1 MNAIAQ
7 ELNGILSG
15 SAADALLSQLGRE
28 MFFPKGIVAQS
39 AEAGEKAT
47 RYNATVGMA
56 TSHGSP
62 LHLESI
68 LQELPSLDSRS
79 VFPYAPTAGDPRL
92 RAIWKEEMLRK
103 NPSLAGSHFSLPVVT
118 AGLTHGVAVTAE
130 LFLDEGDTVIVPDMF
145 WGNYRLI
152 FEVRRKARIV
162 TFPFFNS
169 SGRMNLEALKQ
180 TIASV
185 SGPKVMLIV
194 NFPNNPTGYSPTQ
207 EEAEQL
213 TRLLKEEAE
222 SGRKLLVMT
231 DDAYFGLFYEQDTCR
246 ESLFAYLSG
255 AHENLLAVKGDAAT
269 KEELVWGFRI
279 GFLTFGAKGMS
290 AEQYDA
296 LVKKTMGAIRSSVS
310 NCSRPA
316 QTLLLKGME
325 SGSYASEKEA
335 AFQMLSA
342 RYRKVREV
350 LASYTGNTLLSPLP
364 FNSGYFMAFRCAGSA
379 EALRVRLL
387 QNYGI
392 GTISI
397 GEEYLRIAYSSVD
410 IEDIEDLYRSLY
422 QAAGEAWS

>member
-15 SAADALLSQLGRE
+15 SAAEALLSQLGRE

-56 TSHGSP
+56 TSHGFP

-68 LQELPSLDSRS
+68 LQEFPSLDSRA

-92 RAIWKEEMLRK
+92 RAVWKEEMLRK
-103 NPSLAGSHFSLPVVT
+103 NPSLAGSSFSLPVVT
-118 AGLTHGVAVTAE
+118 AGLTHGVAITAE
-130 LFLDEGDTVIVPDMF
+130 LFLDEGDTVIIPDMF

-169 SGRMNLEALKQ
+169 SGGLNLEALKQ
-180 TIASV
+180 TLASV
-185 SGPKVMLIV
+185 TGSKVMLIV
-194 NFPNNPTGYSPTQ
+194 NFPNNPTGYSPAQ
-207 EEAEQL
+207 EEADQL
-213 TRLLKEEAE
+213 ARLLTEEAE

-231 DDAYFGLFYEQDTCR
+231 DDAYFGLFYEQGTCR
-246 ESLFAYLSG
+246 ESLFAYLSS

-279 GFLTFGAKGMS
+279 GFLTYGAKGMS

-325 SGSYASEKEA
+325 SGSYASEKES

-350 LASYTGNTLLSPLP
+350 LASYAENMLLSPLP
-364 FNSGYFMAFRCAGSA
+364 FNSGYFMAFRCRGSA
-379 EALRVRLL
+379 EVLRVHLL

-422 QAAGEAWS
+422 RAAEEAWS